1 MIFCLIKKKKCKL
14 YNLYII
20 HYNLLCA
27 CNVAYNKI
35 IIVSFNKKD
44 INLFRTK
51 YTKTFMINYYTVKIK
66 I

>member
-27 CNVAYNKI
+27 CNVAYNKEFVLI
-35 IIVSFNKKD
+35 KKD

-51 YTKTFMINYYTVKIK
+51 YTKNFYD
-66 I
+66 